1 MAVVKG
7 DYTAEKVYK
16 DSATCK
22 AEGAVANTLLN
33 TINPGCISSGGSA
46 YFKYFCTGSKMQYQ
60 QYTSSTCATTS
71 GQIQDAAYTA
81 SCDKTNSTMS
91 CSAGNFTSPPAG
103 TIYAQVFTTN
113 QCDVPAGSGYVS
125 QYGIM
130 ASDKSCIPDYSTWTS
145 VRTSCSAGTSN
156 FESYAGVTCSG
167 STTAVATAKSGVCTQ
182 ILIGGSV
189 TNIRAMCTAA
199 ASGASSASVTILS
212 FVLLVL
218 ATFSSTM

>member
-7 DYTAEKVYK
+7 DYNAEKIYK

-22 AEGAVANTLLN
+22 AEGAVANTWLN
-33 TINPGCISSGGSA
+33 TINPGCISGGSA
-46 YFKYFCTGSKMQYQ
+46 YFKYFCTGSKLQYQ

-71 GQIQDAAYTA
+71 GQIQDASFSSI
-81 SCDKTNSTMS
+81 SCDKSNSTIS

-113 QCDVPAGSGYVS
+113 QCDVPAGSGYIS
-125 QYGIM
+125 QFGIM

-182 ILIGGSV
+182 VLIGGTVS
-189 TNIRAMCTAA
+189 NIRAMCTAA
-199 ASGASSASVTILS
+199 ASGASSTSVTILAV
-212 FVLLVL
+212 VLLVL